1 MFSFAPKIWEISAFS
16 TVTNFCID
24 HLVDKFQGRLGR
36 SQALRSSSPTCLDN
50 FLQIPPSFFKSL
62 HSKPSVR
69 VGGYTEALDLPIKL
83 CQLVEVSLGRA
94 KWGTERIVGFS
105 QCFDFFQGIAAH
117 GIRQVL
123 LSILKPTV
131 EGRGLLGKSQEEI
144 FNLEKRK

>member
-1 MFSFAPKIWEISAFS
+1 
-16 TVTNFCID
+16 
-24 HLVDKFQGRLGR
+24 
-36 SQALRSSSPTCLDN
+36 
-50 FLQIPPSFFKSL
+50 
-62 HSKPSVR
+62 
-69 VGGYTEALDLPIKL
+69 
-83 CQLVEVSLGRA
+83 
-94 KWGTERIVGFS
+94 VGFS